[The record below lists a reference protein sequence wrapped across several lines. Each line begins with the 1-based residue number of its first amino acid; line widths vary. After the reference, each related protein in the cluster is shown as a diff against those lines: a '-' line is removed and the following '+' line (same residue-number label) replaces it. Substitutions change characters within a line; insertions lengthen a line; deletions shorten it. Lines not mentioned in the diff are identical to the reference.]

1 MNSYENTHNTWN
13 MLAQRYHDL
22 FKDIKIYDKS
32 YRLFCETILKT
43 NANILEL
50 GCGPGNLTRSLLEL
64 RPDFNILATDVAPNM
79 IEFAQKNNPGAN
91 HQLMDVRKL
100 DSLKES
106 YDGIVCGFCLPY
118 LALNDCS
125 KLIEDSAH
133 LINKDGVFYL
143 SFIEGN
149 KETSKIES
157 SSDGKYQ
164 MEVFYYSENF
174 ISNLL
179 TQNEFE
185 TIHLIKIPYSKAN
198 GSTEVHLI
206 FIARWK
212 GR

>member
-32 YRLFCETILKT
+32 YRLFCEAILKT

-79 IEFAQKNNPGAN
+79 IELAQKNNPGAH
-91 HQLMDVRKL
+91 HQLLDVRKL
-100 DSLKES
+100 NSLKES

-125 KLIEDSAH
+125 KLIEDSTH

-157 SSDGKYQ
+157 SSDGKHQ
-164 MEVFYYSENF
+164 MEVFYYSQNF

-179 TQNEFE
+179 TQNGFE

-198 GSTEVHLI
+198 GYSEVHLI

>member
-32 YRLFCETILKT
+32 YRLFCEAILKT

-50 GCGPGNLTRSLLEL
+50 GCGPGNLTRSLLEW
-64 RPDFNILATDVAPNM
+64 RPDFNILATD
-79 IEFAQKNNPGAN
+79 NPGAH
-91 HQLMDVRKL
+91 HQLLDVRKL

-125 KLIEDSAH
+125 KLIEDSTH

-157 SSDGKYQ
+157 SSDGKHQ
-164 MEVFYYSENF
+164 MEVFYYSQNF

-179 TQNEFE
+179 TQNGFE

-198 GSTEVHLI
+198 GYSEVHLI